1 MAPKAAAAPAPLE
14 LQLLVLSGG
23 MSGAELAKTLEDLK
37 EKSKGA
43 STHKR
48 RELYWNAYGQ
58 MISKTS
64 SIEGPAFC
72 FLTYKATAEGED
84 GTVELIELTKRQRG
98 LVGGQVD
105 FLGHKIKPLGPDGK
119 PDAAAKT
126 WALAFSEEEAASA
139 WSDINHGEPAI
150 VISADGVYV
159 ATKHKRVQ
167 CKGLS
172 GLPKSGKD
180 VEALVAEL
188 QPDKPL
194 RSISFSGN
202 EPPSVNAYN
211 VVVAGPSKL
220 DKELPPTIGY
230 VGSASNNEVYSM
242 FLQRRNAYL
251 VGEADKLLAQMSAD
265 AGKGLQPMI
274 ETGQKY
280 CIVAYKNA
288 LMRKVYVHESMKKF
302 IDRAK
307 ADGSVELH
315 VIRGDVDPESAFAK
329 FGKLVFELYYRC
341 DLETFS

>member
-1 MAPKAAAAPAPLE
+1 M
-14 LQLLVLSGG
+14 
-23 MSGAELAKTLEDLK
+23 
-37 EKSKGA
+37 
-43 STHKR
+43 
-48 RELYWNAYGQ
+48 
-58 MISKTS
+58 
-64 SIEGPAFC
+64 
-72 FLTYKATAEGED
+72 
-84 GTVELIELTKRQRG
+84 
-98 LVGGQVD
+98 
-105 FLGHKIKPLGPDGK
+105 
-119 PDAAAKT
+119 
-126 WALAFSEEEAASA
+126 
-139 WSDINHGEPAI
+139 
-150 VISADGVYV
+150 
-159 ATKHKRVQ
+159 
-167 CKGLS
+167 
-172 GLPKSGKD
+172 
-180 VEALVAEL
+180 
-188 QPDKPL
+188 
-194 RSISFSGN
+194 
-202 EPPSVNAYN
+202 
-211 VVVAGPSKL
+211 VAGPSKL

-230 VGSASNNEVYSM
+230 VGSASNNEVYAM